1 MRKGKKKLVG
11 WMCLMFVLA
20 LLYPMQISG
29 AKPLEISVENIR
41 AEGGKLFIYANT
53 SAERKECALAPG
65 NFQITLGGTE
75 VPCEEAVY
83 FSDTDEAVSYVYLVD
98 VSGSI
103 HKDKL
108 QKMKDFLKAHA
119 GTLREQDRACLIT
132 FGDSLS
138 EGEFTGDKEE
148 LVKQIDGISSS
159 GEDTNLYHGMVEAL
173 KILDS
178 AEQKASR
185 KALIVLSDGEDD
197 QAAGITRE
205 EVAGCLEEIRIPVYT
220 AAMLDENP
228 SKEQQ
233 KFAKILGSF
242 ARQSAGGTH
251 TAFGVEN
258 ISIEEGAARIKES
271 IGNGMILQG
280 DLSKCRLGNGQAYL
294 QVTLDVENLGRASD
308 GYMAAEHELGLK
320 EETEK
325 ETQTESQTQKE
336 TAKETETAVSEAEM
350 NQEDGKEVLMW
361 VMIAIAVT
369 AAAGGVAALAIG
381 RHRRN
386 KEKERTGAK
395 SSEDEGNL
403 SEQKADAKE
412 KPEAETAA
420 EQEMEKAAGNP
431 RGKKEAVVYLTKIG
445 LAEETTYEIRIRGEA
460 LLGRERQKADYAFP
474 EDEHM
479 SGVHCVLAY
488 FDGKIILQDQGSKNG
503 TWVNG
508 VPVTQ
513 PYVLN
518 CDDIIHMGKTDFRIH
533 WRELP

>member
-11 WMCLMFVLA
+11 WMCLMLVLA

-53 SAERKECALAPG
+53 SVERKKCVLAPE

-83 FSDTDEAVSYVYLVD
+83 FSDTDEAVAYIYLVD
-98 VSGSI
+98 ISGSI

-108 QKMKDFLKAHA
+108 QKMKDFLKAQA

-173 KILDS
+173 KILNS

-185 KALIVLSDGEDD
+185 RALIVLSDGEDD

-242 ARQSAGGTH
+242 ARQSAGGMH

-336 TAKETETAVSEAEM
+336 METAASETEV
-350 NQEDGKEVLMW
+350 NQEKGKEVLIW
-361 VMIAIAVT
+361 VMLAIAVT
-369 AAAGGVAALAIG
+369 AAAGGVAAMAIG
-381 RHRRN
+381 RRRRN
-386 KEKERTGAK
+386 KEEERTGAK
-395 SSEDEGNL
+395 SSEDERNL
-403 SEQKADAKE
+403 SGQEADAKE

-420 EQEMEKAAGNP
+420 EEEMEKAAGEF
-431 RGKKEAVVYLTKIG
+431 GEEKEAVVYLTKIG

-460 LLGRERQKADYAFP
+460 LLGRESQKADYAFP
-474 EDEHM
+474 EDGHM

-488 FDGKIILQDQGSKNG
+488 FDGKLILQDQGSKNG

-533 WRELP
+533 WRELS